1 MRTPHRLASIVVASS
16 LLAAACTSS
25 SGPDALA
32 FESATSTVPVAS
44 AQPLTA
50 RNAIEVPSVPLR
62 AAALTVDGDRFALE
76 TPAGTHDFLN
86 GINLG
91 ATVPGHQPGELAP
104 TADDIGRWLA
114 EVSKFGFDVIRVY
127 TIQQPH
133 FYDELLAF
141 NEANPESPLY
151 VMHGVWIPE
160 ADFFATEDLFADAV
174 RNAMRDEIGDAV
186 AAVHGDV
193 ELPERRGHASGL
205 FTSDVSDWLAGWI
218 LGVEMDPLTTHA
230 SNVSNAGQPPY
241 AGSFFRSSPEANP
254 TEVWFAEMLDVLA
267 TEMHDR
273 HLHVPVAFTNWP
285 TTDPLR
291 HPDEPVESEDL
302 VQLDANHVEPSTLWE
317 GGYFAS
323 YHAYPYYPD
332 FQRYETGIVDH
343 VAANGEVD
351 SYAGYLNTL
360 RSHHESM
367 PVLISEFGVPSG
379 SAHAHAGP
387 QGRNQGDYSEQQQS
401 EVNADLLRV
410 IHDEGLAGAMLF
422 EWTDEW
428 FKFTWNT
435 FELELPAE
443 RRGMWTSPWTNE
455 AHFGLV
461 AVEPGLAPPV
471 IIDGNPH
478 EWATNE
484 SQYISEAPAGV
495 YAIQAVKDEA
505 YLYLNLTLQE
515 PFVEGDTLVIG
526 VDVLAEDG
534 GGLPRT
540 NGAAP
545 NADYAIVL
553 DGPTTGTALVAS
565 YNNPTRILAGTRG
578 WIDDWRA
585 SELTPNQSLWHVQ
598 QLITNRPLTVPTTG
612 EQMPIEL
619 IEPGRLIAGTS
630 DPADPAFD
638 ARATFAVNG
647 TTIEM
652 RLPYT
657 MIGLADPSSLQAY
670 RIGDDGSV
678 STRPVE
684 RVGLDVVVNNLAI
697 PTNGYAWDPWQ
708 SVTWHE
714 RLKVGAE
721 QYAEAMAATEQ

>member
-1 MRTPHRLASIVVASS
+1 M
-16 LLAAACTSS
+16 LAAACTSD

-32 FESATSTVPVAS
+32 FDGAPSTMPVAVTQPS
-44 AQPLTA
+44 AA
-50 RNAIEVPSVPLR
+50 RNAIEVPSIRLR
-62 AAALTVDGDRFALE
+62 DAALTIDGADFALD
-76 TPAGTHDFLN
+76 TPAGTYDFLN

-91 ATVPGHQPGELAP
+91 ATIPGHQPGELAP
-104 TADDIGRWLA
+104 TAGDIGRWL
-114 EVSKFGFDVIRVY
+114 EEISDFGFDVIRVY

-160 ADFFATEDLFADAV
+160 ADFFATEDLFADTV

-186 AAVHGDV
+186 AAVHGDT

-205 FTSDVSDWLAGWI
+205 FTSDVSEWLAGWI

-230 SNVSNAGQPPY
+230 SNLSNAGRP
-241 AGSFFRSSPEANP
+241 AHSGTFFSSSADANP

-267 TEMHDR
+267 TEMDSR

-285 TTDPLR
+285 TTDPLI

-302 VQLDANHVEPSTLWE
+302 VQLDANHVQPTGLWE

-332 FQRYETGIVDH
+332 FQRYEAGIVDY
-343 VAANGEVD
+343 VGANGEVD
-351 SYAGYLNTL
+351 SYAGYLNKL
-360 RSHHESM
+360 REHHETM

-387 QGRNQGDYSEQQQS
+387 QDRNQGDFSEQEQG

-471 IIDGNPH
+471 LIDGDPA
-478 EWATNE
+478 EWAAND
-484 SQYISEAPAGV
+484 SQYIAEAPEGV
-495 YAIQAVKDEA
+495 YSVQAVKDEA
-505 YLYLNLTLQE
+505 YLYLNLTLEE
-515 PFVEGDTLVIG
+515 PFGPEDTLIIG
-526 VDVLAEDG
+526 VDVLVEDG
-534 GGLPRT
+534 GGLPGT
-540 NGAAP
+540 GGTAP

-553 DGPTTGTALVAS
+553 EGPTTGTALVAS

-578 WIDDWRA
+578 WIDDWNVG
-585 SELTPNQSLWHVQ
+585 ELAPGQSLWHTQ
-598 QLITNRPLTVPTTG
+598 QLITNRPLVVPTTG

-619 IEPGRLIAGTS
+619 IEPGRLLAGTS
-630 DPADPAFD
+630 DPASPAFD
-638 ARATFAVNG
+638 ARTTFAVDG
-647 TTIEM
+647 TTIEI

-670 RIGDDGSV
+670 RVADDGSV
-678 STRPVE
+678 STRPVAH
-684 RVGLDVVVNNLAI
+684 VGLDVVVNNIAI

-721 QYAEAMAATEQ
+721 QYAQAIRSTEQ

>member
-1 MRTPHRLASIVVASS
+1 MP
-16 LLAAACTSS
+16 LL
-25 SGPDALA
+25 D
-32 FESATSTVPVAS
+32 
-44 AQPLTA
+44 
-50 RNAIEVPSVPLR
+50 
-62 AAALTVDGDRFALE
+62 AALTIVGDQFALA

-104 TADDIGRWLA
+104 TADDIGRWLEEISA
-114 EVSKFGFDVIRVY
+114 FGFDVIRLY

-141 NEANPESPLY
+141 NEANPDSPLY

-160 ADFFATEDLFADAV
+160 ADFFASQDLFADAV
-174 RNAMRDEIGDAV
+174 RIGMSEEIADAV
-186 AAVHGDV
+186 AAVHGDA
-193 ELPERRGHASGL
+193 ELPERRGHASGV

-218 LGVEMDPLTTHA
+218 IGVEMDPLVTHS
-230 SNVSNAGQPPY
+230 SNQTNRGRPPHD
-241 AGSFFRSSPEANP
+241 GLFFSSAQDANP

-267 TEMHDR
+267 QEMHER
-273 HLHVPVAFTNWP
+273 HRHVPVAFTNWP

-291 HPDEPVESEDL
+291 HADEPVESEDF
-302 VQLDANHVEPSTLWE
+302 VQLDANSVRPTDRWQ

-332 FQRYETGIVDH
+332 FQRYEAGIVDY
-343 VAANGEVD
+343 VAANGEID
-351 SYAGYLNTL
+351 SYAGYLNKL
-360 RSHHESM
+360 RLHHDDM

-379 SAHAHAGP
+379 SAHAHTGP
-387 QGRNQGDYSEQQQS
+387 QGRNQGDNSEQEQS
-401 EVNADLLRV
+401 AVNADLLRV

-471 IIDGNPH
+471 VIDGDPS
-478 EWATNE
+478 EWLRNE
-484 SQYISEAPAGV
+484 SQYISEAPAGI
-495 YAIQAVKDEA
+495 YSIQAVKDEA

-515 PFVEGDTLVIG
+515 PLGEQDTLVIG
-526 VDVLAEDG
+526 LDVLAENG
-534 GGLPRT
+534 GGLPQT
-540 NGAAP
+540 AGAAP
-545 NADYAIVL
+545 NADYAVVL
-553 DGPTTGTALVAS
+553 EGPTTGTAMVAS
-565 YNNPTRILAGTRG
+565 YNNPTRILAGARG
-578 WIDDWRA
+578 WIDDWDPG
-585 SELTPNQSLWHVQ
+585 ELTPGQSLWHTQ
-598 QLITNRPLTVPTTG
+598 QLITNRPLTVPSTG
-612 EQMPIEL
+612 EQRPIEL
-619 IEPGRLIAGTS
+619 IEPGRLLAGTS
-630 DPADPAFD
+630 NPADPNFD
-638 ARATFAVNG
+638 ARTTFAVDG
-647 TTIEM
+647 TTVEL

-670 RIGDDGSV
+670 RIAEDGSV
-678 STRPVE
+678 STTPVE
-684 RVGLDVVVNNLAI
+684 RIGIDVVLNNVVV

-721 QYAEAMAATEQ
+721 LYAEALAATKR